1 MAKSKNKRKNGKKV
15 SGKALKA
22 LKATKKD
29 IIKRKI
35 AYFDKQEEY
44 SKLSDQELLDLHNT
58 GTVKGSY
65 LIALETVIA
74 FKAKASMTTIKSDD
88 ENNNT

>member
-22 LKATKKD
+22 TKKD
-29 IIKRKI
+29 NIKRRN

-74 FKAKASMTTIKSDD
+74 FKAKASMTNIKS
-88 ENNNT
+88 ENGNNNT